1 MNAVN
6 RILIVILLL
15 VAMVLCN
22 ILLIVPGAIDAVTW
36 QSAALADFFDTF
48 QPWAR
53 VGLGI
58 LFALALDIVLI
69 LFIILEVRRPKPKA
83 IRVEKAG
90 GGDVQVSVASI
101 ADRLRYEVDQLPGV
115 LRSKPKVSAKR
126 KGVVV
131 ELDVEMAAGI
141 EVPEK
146 AEQIVEQARQ
156 VVEERMGLKLVRS
169 PRVNLRAVPYP
180 KTPKSSAM
188 PQAPQVREEPP
199 VVLYPGVR
207 EEELELPVLQEG

>member
-22 ILLIVPGAIDAVTW
+22 ILLIVPGAIDAMVW
-36 QSAALADFFDTF
+36 QSAALADFCATF

-58 LFALALDIVLI
+58 LFALALDVVLI
-69 LFIILEVRRPKPKA
+69 LLIILEVRRPKPKA
-83 IRVEKAG
+83 IRVEKVG

-180 KTPKSSAM
+180 KTPNSSAR
-188 PQAPQVREEPP
+188 PQAPQVREKP
-199 VVLYPGVR
+199 PGVPYPDAL

>member
-1 MNAVN
+1 MNTVN

-15 VAMVLCN
+15 IAMVLCN
-22 ILLIVPGAIDAVTW
+22 ILLIVPGAIDAVAL

-48 QPWAR
+48 QLWAR

-58 LFALALDIVLI
+58 LLALALDIILI
-69 LFIILEVRRPKPKA
+69 LIIILEVRRPKPKA

-90 GGDVQVSVASI
+90 GGDVQISVTSI

-141 EVPEK
+141 EVPKK

-156 VVEERMGLKLVRS
+156 VVEERMGLRLVRS
-169 PRVNLRAVPYP
+169 PKVNLRAVPYP
-180 KTPKSSAM
+180 KTPKSSAR
-188 PQAPQVREEPP
+188 PPAPQVREESPIAP
-199 VVLYPGVR
+199 YPDAL